1 MSGRAARRLAWVLWA
16 LLMTLLAFVV
26 ISDPSDQ
33 DPWSLVGGVVFI
45 MVFATTG
52 ALVTPRV
59 PRNPIGWLLCLA
71 AVSFTVGGTC
81 ELVVERAAGAQ
92 DPGPPVAFAAW
103 LGSFVW
109 VIGFGPAATFLL
121 LLFPDGRLP
130 SPRWRPVAW
139 ASGAALCAAVLGIA
153 LTPGPIEGT
162 DIDNPF
168 GIDPDFVGLGRALEG
183 SGLVVHL
190 ACILVCCASLVA
202 RYRSAGPEQRQQL
215 KWLAWSVPGVLAWL
229 LASVVVGLAFEGDTA
244 VDVANALSSVG
255 LVIVPIAITV
265 AVLRHRLYDIDL
277 VIKRTL
283 VYTALTVVLLVTY
296 VVLVLV
302 LQVVLSPVAGDSDL
316 AVATSTLAVAAL
328 FRPLRSALQHGVD
341 RRFFR
346 SRYDAARTLDEF
358 SGRLRHEL
366 DLDSLG
372 TDLRTV
378 VRETMQ
384 PAHVSLWLR
393 RES

>member
-1 MSGRAARRLAWVLWA
+1 MSSSSSA
-16 LLMTLLAFVV
+16 
-26 ISDPSDQ
+26 P
-33 DPWSLVGGVVFI
+33 PE
-45 MVFATTG
+45 
-52 ALVTPRV
+52 P
-59 PRNPIGWLLCLA
+59 
-71 AVSFTVGGTC
+71 
-81 ELVVERAAGAQ
+81 Q
-92 DPGPPVAFAAW
+92 DPGPSVALAAW

-109 VIGFGPAATFLL
+109 IIGFGPASTFVL

-139 ASGAALCAAVLGIA
+139 ASGAALCAAVVGIA
-153 LTPGPIEGT
+153 VTPGPIEGT

-168 GIDPDFVGLGRALEG
+168 GLDPDLAGLGRALEG

-190 ACILVCCASLVA
+190 GCILVCCASLVA

-255 LVIVPIAITV
+255 LMIVPIAITI

-283 VYTALTVVLLVTY
+283 VYTALTIVLLATY

-302 LQVVLSPVAGDSDL
+302 LQTVLDPVAGDSDL
-316 AVATSTLAVAAL
+316 AVADLHPRRRRPVPTAPHRPPARCRPAL
-328 FRPLRSALQHGVD
+328 LPLPLRRRPHPRGLHG
-341 RRFFR
+341 
-346 SRYDAARTLDEF
+346 AAPPRARPRLA
-358 SGRLRHEL
+358 RLR
-366 DLDSLG
+366 
-372 TDLRTV
+372 
-378 VRETMQ
+378 
-384 PAHVSLWLR
+384 PAHASCATPCSPR
-393 RES
+393 TSRSGSRSER